1 MPETNIYE
9 ELDSCV
15 RNLKLDFC
23 SQELTTIASDHHYTA
38 EQLQAVADVFDYL
51 STKKHETVINTL
63 LKMSRLPTK
72 EPKTFDG
79 YDFSRLHGDDIQ
91 TLKSLPA
98 LFPECLLLHVHTS

>member
-9 ELDSCV
+9 KLDICA

-23 SQELTTIASDHHYTA
+23 GQELAAMASDHHYTE
-38 EQLQAVADVFDYL
+38 EQLQAVTEVFDYL
-51 STKKHETVINTL
+51 SAKKHETVISTL

-91 TLKSLPA
+91 A
-98 LFPECLLLHVHTS
+98 PEESAGIV